1 MPTLMA
7 RVSRKLKEVRDIRRI
22 ARKPFRALDQDLV
35 RKSCLKLIENKSP
48 AKLKQILAKRKHK
61 SIWTL
66 KDVVKKC
73 GREVSLLFNTQIV
86 PKTVRHKGNTEKPFS
101 LI

>member
-22 ARKPFRALDQDLV
+22 ARKPFRPLDQEMV
-35 RKSCLKLIENKSP
+35 RKSCLKLIENKTP
-48 AKLKQILAKRKHK
+48 AKLKQILARRKHK

-73 GREVSLLFNTQIV
+73 GREVSQIV
-86 PKTVRHKGNTEKPFS
+86 DRY
-101 LI
+101 I